1 VQVAEIM
8 EDLLRDL
15 FPPPELIFAVV
26 LFAVVLGGVLIAI
39 GERERGIDY
48 LVVALLGGALL
59 AVVGS
64 FSGALGFLKGLGVLP
79 R

>member
-1 VQVAEIM
+1 VDAVMDVMVAALQE
-8 EDLLRDL
+8 DL
-15 FPPPELIFAVV
+15 FPPRELVFAVV

-59 AVVGS
+59 GVLA
-64 FSGALGFLKGLGVLP
+64 AGFGTASRFLSGLGL
-79 R
+79 